1 MEKKPQPLK
10 VFFRKTYLNDVA
22 VYTQQ
27 IEDILAVEPYGI
39 HAIDHQHTWRVG
51 TTWAC
56 RWLRLVC
63 TQQCTLIHNKYLC
76 INNGL
81 VTTVSGHFLKR
92 ITGNWKQN
100 EIRKKTKKFYK
111 KPVDW
116 WLFRTCSQQPI
127 TARTILWKCRLFV
140 THWKVIMYTNAYV
153 IYQLERV
160 SNTEIMTG
168 IWCNLISKLQ
178 DRK

>member
-92 ITGNWKQN
+92 ITENWKQN
-100 EIRKKTKKFYK
+100 EIRKKKQKHSTK
-111 KPVDW
+111 
-116 WLFRTCSQQPI
+116 SQLI
-127 TARTILWKCRLFV
+127 GG
-140 THWKVIMYTNAYV
+140 YS
-153 IYQLERV
+153 ERAAN
-160 SNTEIMTG
+160 SLSQHEQYSESAGFLLLTEK
-168 IWCNLISKLQ
+168 W
-178 DRK
+178 